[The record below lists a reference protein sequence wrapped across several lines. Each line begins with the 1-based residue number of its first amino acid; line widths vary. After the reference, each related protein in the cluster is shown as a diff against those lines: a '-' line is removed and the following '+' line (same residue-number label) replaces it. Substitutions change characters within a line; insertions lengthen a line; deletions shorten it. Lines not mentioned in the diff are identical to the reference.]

1 MEEVLILLQIKLETG
16 ISFPRKIGGETLQS
30 LVIKNIFLKKF
41 MNKSIKKKNQYFLKC
56 HIRIRS
62 SYRKE

>member
-1 MEEVLILLQIKLETG
+1 MKQPLILLQKKLKIG

-30 LVIKNIFLKKF
+30 LVIKNIFPNKF

-62 SYRKE
+62 SCTKE